1 MTRLVRQQQSQKGQA
16 DGLADHLTRLVR
28 QQQSQKGQADGL
40 ADHLAHGMLVV
51 LTGQVDGRVKE
62 ADHLTQEQKGQA
74 DVLVLVL
81 MGRLVGGLTLAD
93 QTHPS
98 VVDGALSFQFHWK
111 NRLFARCQRGR
122 SRCRLD
128 RRSPRRRR
136 SMDEEADHLEGYWT
150 VSGIPNRSARH
161 AGQLTPGC

>member
-1 MTRLVRQQQSQKGQA
+1 
-16 DGLADHLTRLVR
+16 LTRLVR

-51 LTGQVDGRVKE
+51 LTGQVKEADYLTQEQKGQADGRVKE
-62 ADHLTQEQKGQA
+62 ADYLTQEQKGQA

-98 VVDGALSFQFHWK
+98 VVDGAPCGRSC
-111 NRLFARCQRGR
+111 ARCQRGR

-150 VSGIPNRSARH
+150 VSGTPNRSAHRVS
-161 AGQLTPGC
+161 QLTPGC